1 MAIQKISGVTIDLS
15 SQASGDVTYFDGVDW
30 VRLPKGVA
38 GELLMMNASATAP
51 EWGSPPWAFP
61 GSIYG
66 YAVMG
71 MTGSPTD
78 TIDKF
83 SFVSD
88 TNAVDHCDAFS
99 IGSHLSCSR
108 SLTHGYSNAG
118 EIFPHYTVVNR
129 IAKFAFASSAD
140 GTDVADTLV
149 AVGLQSG
156 YSSETHGYIAGG
168 HLQNAAITIDTIQKY
183 TTSADA
189 NATDVG
195 DLSETIGTPKGAS
208 SETHGYRM
216 GGNNPSPASS
226 EYSSERIDRFSFV
239 TDGNATDMANLTMNR
254 GGGAGCSS
262 ETHGY
267 CAGGH
272 SYFPIGGG
280 IHAYQDIIDKFSFA
294 TGANATD
301 VGNLTAPNG
310 VNGGCSSTTYGYVIG
325 GYPNYID
332 RIDKFSFVTDGDA
345 TDIANLT
352 IGRDDLDGTHN

>member
-1 MAIQKISGVTIDLS
+1 MAIQKISGVTIDLI

-108 SLTHGYSNAG
+108 SSTHGYANPG
-118 EIFPHYTVVNR
+118 EILSYPGPTNS
-129 IAKFAFASSAD
+129 ITKFAFASSVD
-140 GTDVADTLV
+140 GTDVADVLV
-149 AVGLQSG
+149 ALSTPSG
-156 YSSETHGYIAGG
+156 NTSSTHGYVCGG
-168 HLQNAAITIDTIQKY
+168 QLLDVTVTVNTIQKY

-189 NATDVG
+189 NSTDVG
-195 DLSETIGTPKGAS
+195 DLTETIIGAS
-208 SETHGYRM
+208 SANSTTFGYRM
-216 GGNNPSPASS
+216 GGTRPGEDPLYTS
-226 EYSSERIDRFSFV
+226 E
-239 TDGNATDMANLTMNR
+239 
-254 GGGAGCSS
+254 
-262 ETHGY
+262 
-267 CAGGH
+267 
-272 SYFPIGGG
+272 
-280 IHAYQDIIDKFSFA
+280 IIDKFPFA
-294 TGANATD
+294 SDTN
-301 VGNLTAPNG
+301 
-310 VNGGCSSTTYGYVIG
+310 
-325 GYPNYID
+325 
-332 RIDKFSFVTDGDA
+332 A
-345 TDIANLT
+345 TDIANLV
-352 IGRDDLDGTHN
+352 IGRDDLGGTQN